1 MRKKLIITQDTIDK
15 YIAYV
20 IAMCGIIVAT
30 LMVYATAKAEYNNI
44 AIELAM
50 LTFVIGPALG
60 FLIENIVNFIKERF

>member
-1 MRKKLIITQDTIDK
+1 MKKKLVITQDTIDK

-30 LMVYATAKAEYNNI
+30 LMVYATAKAEHNI
-44 AIELAM
+44 AIELAV
-50 LTFVIGPALG
+50 LTFVVGPALG

>member
-1 MRKKLIITQDTIDK
+1 MKKKLVITQDTIDK

-30 LMVYATAKAEYNNI
+30 LMVYATAKAEYNV
-44 AIELAM
+44 AIELIILA
-50 LTFVIGPALG
+50 FVIGPALG

>member
-1 MRKKLIITQDTIDK
+1 MKKKLVITQDTIDK

-20 IAMCGIIVAT
+20 IAMCGITVAT
-30 LMVYATAKAEYNNI
+30 LMIYATAKAVYNV

-60 FLIENIVNFIKERF
+60 FLIENVVNFIKERF

>member
-1 MRKKLIITQDTIDK
+1 MKKKIIITQDTIDK

-20 IAMCGIIVAT
+20 IAMCGTIVAT
-30 LMVYATAKAEYNNI
+30 LMMYATAKADYDI

-60 FLIENIVNFIKERF
+60 FLVENIVNFIKEKS

>member
-1 MRKKLIITQDTIDK
+1 MKKKLVITQDTIDK

-30 LMVYATAKAEYNNI
+30 LMVYATAKAEYNV

-60 FLIENIVNFIKERF
+60 FLIETIVNFIKERF

>member
-1 MRKKLIITQDTIDK
+1 MKKKIIITQDTIDK

-30 LMVYATAKAEYNNI
+30 LIMCATAKADYDI

-50 LTFVIGPALG
+50 MTFVIGPALG
-60 FLIENIVNFIKERF
+60 FLVENIVNFIKEKT

>member
-1 MRKKLIITQDTIDK
+1 MKKKLVITQDTIDK

-30 LMVYATAKAEYNNI
+30 LMVYATAKAEYNV
-44 AIELAM
+44 AIELTM